1 MPLQHLYCQVFQCL
15 AFVQCNN
22 LSYAVLAL
30 ARLSPLLCILWI
42 IAGCYLSPG
51 LNPFSFVSLNY
62 HYRTLTWP
70 HQLALILDIQLIP
83 ERTCTRQRH
92 THNRGRGAILSVC
105 RCPLSWNMTNCC
117 RSRQCDKQLQAK
129 ILAFANARYGKR
141 WAPRGLF
148 NDITFP
154 LGFKSVQLRQHQC
167 AHATL
172 PLLIR
177 LEKEMHLLLLL

>member
-1 MPLQHLYCQVFQCL
+1 MFS
-15 AFVQCNN
+15 
-22 LSYAVLAL
+22 SYTVWQTKLKCTSTSSANSPTLNSRIRAGQFLRPAL
-30 ARLSPLLCILWI
+30 T
-42 IAGCYLSPG
+42 
-51 LNPFSFVSLNY
+51 PFSFVSLNY
-62 HYRTLTWP
+62 HNRTLTWL

-83 ERTCTRQRH
+83 DQTLTHQRH
-92 THNRGRGAILSVC
+92 ARNRGRWAVLSVC
-105 RCPLSWNMTNCC
+105 RCPLSRDMTNCC
-117 RSRQCDKQLQAK
+117 RSWQCDKQLQAK
-129 ILAFANARYGKR
+129 ILAFANARYGKH

-167 AHATL
+167 THATL